1 MVQAEAASDAVLLV
15 RDCLGRPRPRETRE
29 AAVAGG
35 AHLAAEE
42 TGGIMADDTSCA
54 ATVATATAT
63 TAGAVGKS
71 GADDGDAEEAATKSA
86 SVPPQDVLSSL

>member
-15 RDCLGRPRPRETRE
+15 GDCLGRLR
-29 AAVAGG
+29 
-35 AHLAAEE
+35 
-42 TGGIMADDTSCA
+42 
-54 ATVATATAT
+54 VATATAA
-63 TAGAVGKS
+63 TAGAVGKP